1 MLTAIKRIQGLG
13 VFGDFTP
20 TAELPE
26 FGRYNI
32 VYGENGSGKT
42 TLSRLFGCLE
52 TGEHAEY
59 ADLQFSID
67 SQSGVLAKGQRY
79 ARKVRVFNSD
89 YVEANIGQFHA
100 PLRHILIIGED
111 NKALADDVVA
121 EKKLHG
127 ERSAAIDVAQKA
139 ITKLDSDKG
148 KVFSAIAKTIG
159 EATSGSTLRSYRK
172 PDAEAA
178 YANERGLAPL
188 SDALLEVHRA
198 TVHQEQ
204 LDVITSPTLASYG
217 GGPVLPAGPFVDIA
231 AALPGLVSAL
241 LARTA
246 QAGVLRRLVEEPA
259 IAVWVEQG
267 VALHRDHGS
276 AHCEF
281 CDQQLPPA
289 RMAALAEHFGVEDQH
304 LKSDILA
311 ALNVVHALRDAL
323 GVLELPARTALYAEL
338 RDEYETACQVITR
351 RRDEVVGQLDA
362 VAALLKD
369 KLLNRSTASS
379 ATILIDLSLL
389 VAAIATLAA
398 LVERHNRKSAEFD
411 AAKADARAQIQ
422 RHYLSTIDV
431 QVRDLDQR
439 IAAQK
444 AIVSNLTDGASDLPD
459 PRSLAAIRVSYET
472 KQAQVSSEHAGGAQ
486 MTERLRDFLGR
497 TDLRFES
504 SNEGYRVLRRGKAA
518 KRLSE
523 GEKTAIAFLYFIVQL
538 GDQDFDLVEGI
549 VVIDDPISSMDAA
562 SIYQAFAFLK
572 NAVKDAKQI
581 FLLTHNFDFLK
592 LLLNWLKSV
601 PRSVGTKSYYMIVCS
616 ESETS
621 REACL
626 QPLDKLLLD
635 HPSEYNFLF
644 KLLHDFKSDGTILAA
659 YHIPNVARK
668 VLETFL
674 EFHRPFENSVYA
686 KLESTTFDPHKKTA
700 IYKFSNDLSH
710 PTGKGFDPALVA
722 ETQKNV
728 TFLLEM
734 IKTLEPLHYEGL
746 EKLVTS

>member
-1 MLTAIKRIQGLG
+1 M
-13 VFGDFTP
+13 
-20 TAELPE
+20 
-26 FGRYNI
+26 
-32 VYGENGSGKT
+32 
-42 TLSRLFGCLE
+42 
-52 TGEHAEY
+52 
-59 ADLQFSID
+59 
-67 SQSGVLAKGQRY
+67 
-79 ARKVRVFNSD
+79 
-89 YVEANIGQFHA
+89 
-100 PLRHILIIGED
+100 
-111 NKALADDVVA
+111 
-121 EKKLHG
+121 
-127 ERSAAIDVAQKA
+127 
-139 ITKLDSDKG
+139 
-148 KVFSAIAKTIG
+148 
-159 EATSGSTLRSYRK
+159 
-172 PDAEAA
+172 
-178 YANERGLAPL
+178 
-188 SDALLEVHRA
+188 
-198 TVHQEQ
+198 
-204 LDVITSPTLASYG
+204 SPTLAGYG
-217 GGPVLPAGPFVDIA
+217 GGPVHPAGPFVDVA
-231 AALPGLVSAL
+231 AALPGSVSAL

-246 QAGVLRRLVEEPA
+246 QAGALRRLVEEPA

-267 VALHRDHGS
+267 VAIHRNHGS

-281 CDQQLPPA
+281 CDQPLPPA
-289 RMAALAEHFGVEDQH
+289 RMAALAEHFGVEDQR
-304 LKSDILA
+304 LKTDILV
-311 ALNVVHALRDAL
+311 ALEVVHALGEGL
-323 GVLELPARTALYAEL
+323 GMLELPARTALYAEL
-338 RDEYETACQVITR
+338 RDDYEAAYQVITQ
-351 RRDEVVGQLDA
+351 RRDEVVGQLDT
-362 VAALLKD
+362 VAAFLED

-379 ATILIDLSLL
+379 ATILIDPSLL

-422 RHYLSTIDV
+422 RHYLSTINA
-431 QVRDLDQR
+431 QVRDLDQQIEVQR
-439 IAAQK
+439 
-444 AIVSNLTDGASDLPD
+444 AIVSKLTDGAPDLPD
-459 PRSLAAIRVSYET
+459 PRSLAAIKVSYET
-472 KQAQVSSEHAGGAQ
+472 KQVRVSSEHAGGAQ

-538 GDQDFDLVEGI
+538 GDQDFDLAEGI

-601 PRSVGTKSYYMIVCS
+601 PRSVGVKSYYMIVCS
-616 ESETS
+616 ETETR

-626 QPLDKLLLD
+626 RPLDKLLLD

-644 KLLHDFKSDGTILAA
+644 KLLHSFKSDGTILAA

-674 EFHRPFENSVYA
+674 EFHRPFESSVYA
-686 KLESTTFDPHKKTA
+686 KLESTTFDPYKKTA

-746 EKLVTS
+746 EKLATA